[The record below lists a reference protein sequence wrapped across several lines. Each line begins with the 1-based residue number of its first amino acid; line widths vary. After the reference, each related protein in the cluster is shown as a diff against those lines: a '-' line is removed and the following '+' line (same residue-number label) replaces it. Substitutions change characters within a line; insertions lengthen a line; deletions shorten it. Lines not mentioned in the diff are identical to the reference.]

1 MKYDCY
7 ILSCI
12 KTSYKLKVKG
22 ILNILKKRY
31 NLYPMTHSTPNLQ
44 CTKHPS
50 PMRMLLP
57 GPIQSE
63 ELKSWK

>member
-1 MKYDCY
+1 
-7 ILSCI
+7 
-12 KTSYKLKVKG
+12 
-22 ILNILKKRY
+22 
-31 NLYPMTHSTPNLQ
+31 MTHSTPNLQ